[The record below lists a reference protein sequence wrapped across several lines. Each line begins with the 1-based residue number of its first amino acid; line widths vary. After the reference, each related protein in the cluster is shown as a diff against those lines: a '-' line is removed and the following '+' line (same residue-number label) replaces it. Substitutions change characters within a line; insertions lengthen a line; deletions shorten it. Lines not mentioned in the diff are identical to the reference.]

1 MARGRRQGAG
11 SAVLTSLPLE
21 ILLYFG
27 GWYDVI
33 FWLIELLVFIYKGF
47 ELPYTKS
54 AFGIEFS
61 FVFLYLVIEPIR
73 LFLGAI
79 SKTRTYTH
87 ARTHART
94 YVRHY
99 HYYRHCRGGG
109 GGGANNNTCIDE
121 GVLTSTGYVHV
132 SLCVCP

>member
-94 YVRHY
+94 Y
-99 HYYRHCRGGG
+99 GIIII
-109 GGGANNNTCIDE
+109 IDIVE
-121 GVLTSTGYVHV
+121 EEEEEEERTTIHALMKEF
-132 SLCVCP
+132 